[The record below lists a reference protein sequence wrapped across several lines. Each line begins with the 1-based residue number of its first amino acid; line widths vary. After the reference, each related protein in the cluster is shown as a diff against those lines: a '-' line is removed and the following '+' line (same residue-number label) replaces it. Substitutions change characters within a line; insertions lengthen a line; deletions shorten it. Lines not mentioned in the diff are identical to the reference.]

1 MLKKLLLFSF
11 LVFMLISCTNKN
23 QKNKIDSVICF
34 GDSLTEGVGADDNQT
49 YPYFLQQEISIP
61 VINEGVRG
69 DTSQDGLN
77 RLDSL
82 NDVKNSL
89 VIVEFGANDFF
100 RQVPPFLTK
109 QNIEK
114 IVDKLKDKGATVV
127 VVSVEDKQLNS
138 LYKMLQSVAK
148 DKNILFIDGILNEF
162 WNNRNMFFDDVH
174 PNSQGYKIVAEKI
187 YKNIQ
192 NIIN

>member
-34 GDSLTEGVGADDNQT
+34 GDSLTEGVGANDNQT

>member
-49 YPYFLQQEISIP
+49 YPYFLQQKVSIP
-61 VINEGVRG
+61 VINEGIKG

-114 IVDKLKDKGATVV
+114 IVDKLKDKGATVLL
-127 VVSVEDKQLNS
+127 VSVEDKQLNL

>member
-49 YPYFLQQEISIP
+49 YPYFLQQKISIP

-109 QNIEK
+109 QNIEQ

-127 VVSVEDKQLNS
+127 VVSVEDKQLNL

-187 YKNIQ
+187 YKNIR